1 MLAYGYFL
9 QHMPEVNSRALTHR
23 HELYGVPI
31 NLSGIFT
38 LLLRPCCVPFK
49 AFFWLPS
56 ATKPF

>member
-49 AFFWLPS
+49 AFF
-56 ATKPF
+56 